1 QLRILCCRTPPLSA
15 SDPRQFGPSPSLPL
29 LACSWVQTCRHLLHD
44 FALKAKRAMIHV
56 VISILLGL
64 TTVAVVV
71 AHQLA
76 EPTTF
81 YYDFAVFWDMTV
93 LALKHPELT
102 YDPPSI
108 CFYPPTALVVFS
120 PFAFLPFP

>member
-1 QLRILCCRTPPLSA
+1 
-15 SDPRQFGPSPSLPL
+15 
-29 LACSWVQTCRHLLHD
+29 
-44 FALKAKRAMIHV
+44 MIHV

-120 PFAFLPFP
+120 PFAFLPFPVAYLIWVLGSLTLYVYFATCLFDRFKV